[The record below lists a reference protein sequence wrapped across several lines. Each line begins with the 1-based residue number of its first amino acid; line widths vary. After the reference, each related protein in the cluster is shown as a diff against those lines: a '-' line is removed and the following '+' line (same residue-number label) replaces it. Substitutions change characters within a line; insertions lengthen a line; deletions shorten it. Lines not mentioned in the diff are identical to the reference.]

1 MKLLSLSKP
10 HMIIIVGIAGAGKSF
25 FANQFAN
32 TFQAP
37 LVSKASIY
45 ESLDG
50 YDLPTRAKESISD
63 TLIKA
68 STRELLKTKQSIIID
83 TNCDTR
89 TDRAELARLAR
100 GADYEPLI
108 IWVQTEP
115 LTAKQR
121 VTKPNRQ
128 HKTPARMTPDEH
140 DTAVR
145 RFTTPNMTEKAIVIS
160 GKHTYA
166 SQAKIV
172 LTKLAKPRQETS
184 TNQVTPPPRKSLAGR
199 ITIR

>member
-1 MKLLSLSKP
+1 MKSLSLSKP

-25 FANQFAN
+25 FANQFAH

-37 LVSKASIY
+37 LVSRSTILESFHGHGLSQKAQ
-45 ESLDG
+45 ED
-50 YDLPTRAKESISD
+50 ISD
-63 TLIKA
+63 SIIRT
-68 STRELLKTKQSIIID
+68 SVRELLKTKQSIIID
-83 TNCDTR
+83 ANCDTR
-89 TDRAELARLAR
+89 TDRAEFVRLAR
-100 GADYEPLI
+100 SAGYEPLL

-121 VTKPNRQ
+121 ATRPNKQ
-128 HKTPARMTPDEH
+128 QQTPARMTPEEH
-140 DTAVR
+140 DAAVR
-145 RFTTPNMTEKAIVIS
+145 KFTTPNAAEKAIVIS

-172 LTKLAKPRQETS
+172 LTKLAKPRQETLN
-184 TNQVTPPPRKSLAGR
+184 TQVTPPARKSLAGR

>member
-1 MKLLSLSKP
+1 MKSLSLSKP

-25 FANQFAN
+25 FANQFAQ

-37 LVSKASIY
+37 LVSRSVILD
-45 ESLDG
+45 SLHG
-50 YDLPTRAKESISD
+50 HGLPSNVQEDISN
-63 TLIKA
+63 TLIQT
-68 STRELLKTKQSIIID
+68 SVQELLKTKQSIIID
-83 TNCDTR
+83 ANCNTR
-89 TDRAELARLAR
+89 TDRAELVRAARSA
-100 GADYEPLI
+100 GYEPLL

-121 VTKPNRQ
+121 VTRPNRQ
-128 HKTPARMTPDEH
+128 HQTPARMTPEEH
-140 DTAVR
+140 DAAVR
-145 RFTTPNMTEKAIVIS
+145 KFTTPNTAEKAIVIS

-172 LTKLAKPRQETS
+172 LTKLAKPRQDTLN
-184 TNQVTPPPRKSLAGR
+184 TQVTPPARKSLAGR